1 MNNSSFFTAD
11 RTTHVKI
18 VVVSL
23 VASIAVIVVSIA
35 ARAPSIDTMT
45 ARMQT
50 APVVKAT
57 KTIVVTDS
65 EQNAT
70 VR

>member
-11 RTTHVKI
+11 CMTHVKI

-23 VASIAVIVVSIA
+23 VASIAVIVVTVA

-45 ARMQT
+45 ARMHMV
-50 APVVKAT
+50 PVVKAT
-57 KTIVVTDS
+57 KTIAVTTNG
-65 EQNAT
+65 QAT

>member
-11 RTTHVKI
+11 RMTHVKI

-45 ARMQT
+45 ARVQT
-50 APVVKAT
+50 GPVVKAT
-57 KTIVVTDS
+57 KTITVTTT
-65 EQNAT
+65 EQKAT
-70 VR
+70 IR